1 MTSPGPASLR
11 AQEIFRQVSN
21 TLPSLSGGTQE
32 LSPGLQSS
40 AHPALPASLASV
52 RLSVHRR
59 AGPSGQ
65 KALLESVQSHELC
78 PLNSLVQV
86 SPLQGS
92 LWSWPGAGALY
103 ILQHS
108 LPFFQ
113 SVFCQRWKSHIY
125 VCDYVIHIFL
135 PYYHI
140 NATRTEICLFQ
151 FIHHRIH
158 NAGQTARHKQVVN

>member
-1 MTSPGPASLR
+1 MSTRTTETSQLVSLSPPVLPLMTSPGPASLR

-92 LWSWPGAGALY
+92 LWSWPGAGALVHPPA
-103 ILQHS
+103 LAT
-108 LPFFQ
+108 
-113 SVFCQRWKSHIY
+113 
-125 VCDYVIHIFL
+125 FL
-135 PYYHI
+135 SECVLS
-140 NATRTEICLFQ
+140 TLEITHLC
-151 FIHHRIH
+151 
-158 NAGQTARHKQVVN
+158 V